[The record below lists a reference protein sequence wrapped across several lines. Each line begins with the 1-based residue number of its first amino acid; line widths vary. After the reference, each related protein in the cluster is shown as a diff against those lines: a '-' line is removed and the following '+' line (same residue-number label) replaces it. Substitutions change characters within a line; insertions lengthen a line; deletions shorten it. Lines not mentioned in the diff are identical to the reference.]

1 METNTLKPWDTSW
14 YNKYDSVFAKKEK
27 LIVSLIVI
35 IEIFLV
41 SSATPRIGT
50 YFGSTL
56 DQSLANLST
65 KSTKVNLRCQVEH
78 SFM

>member
-14 YNKYDSVFAKKEK
+14 YNKYDSVFAKKKK

-41 SSATPRIGT
+41 SRATPQIGT
-50 YFGSTL
+50 YV
-56 DQSLANLST
+56 SL
-65 KSTKVNLRCQVEH
+65 
-78 SFM
+78 

>member
-1 METNTLKPWDTSW
+1 MRLQIMETNTLKPWDTSW
-14 YNKYDSVFAKKEK
+14 YNKYDSVFAKKK

-50 YFGSTL
+50 YA
-56 DQSLANLST
+56 SL
-65 KSTKVNLRCQVEH
+65 
-78 SFM
+78 